1 MKGRLIL
8 LAALAAIVIAF
19 SWYRQGT
26 GTPDPQRL
34 AFGRCTDA
42 QDRLYSEG
50 AVAKLRGALV
60 RCSDGKWVPYSE
72 RQKQ

>member
-1 MKGRLIL
+1 MKIRLIL

-19 SWYRQGT
+19 SWYRQAT

-42 QDRLYSEG
+42 QDRGEVSRRSG
-50 AVAKLRGALV
+50 AVQRREVGAV
-60 RCSDGKWVPYSE
+60 
-72 RQKQ
+72 